1 MKRKLLVLAIVS
13 VLAMVVGTLP
23 AIAVDGNLPGG
34 TSISV
39 TIVDPADGTD
49 FVIPAGDTTLDI
61 GNVDGTA
68 AVGEGIPLK
77 DTTVTYVID
86 VSGSTGASAGVDCD
100 GIAGDDTVL
109 TCEKE
114 GIKAANFAAAD
125 ANSAI
130 ANSGVVA
137 FQSSATALDVDP
149 AVNTQLLTV
158 PGVNIDNAVAP
169 LTAGGGTNFTDAIVK
184 ANTVFN
190 DGAAKDTKILIF
202 ITDGF
207 GSWGGGVLPAGTVVS
222 SFAVGT
228 GSACSGNLVAVTNL
242 GAAGSSCEHVT
253 DPSDLADAITE
264 SIGSTLDSLD
274 LEVDGGGASA
284 IPNSDITPDLP
295 LDGADSVV
303 YTTPVGAALS
313 AGTHEICVTANG
325 TDAGGSGFV
334 TDCVDVNLIQ
344 GVDID
349 IKPGSFPN
357 SINVNK
363 KKGVI
368 PVAILG
374 SDTFDV
380 TTIDVTTLVFADTT
394 PSHDLTDPSV
404 YADHLEDVNG
414 DGYIDLV
421 SHYST
426 PDTDLVPGSTEACI
440 TADFNGASLLGCDSV
455 RTVPAG

>member
-1 MKRKLLVLAIVS
+1 MKRNLLILAVVS
-13 VLAMVVGTLP
+13 VLAMVVGMLP
-23 AIAVDGNLPGG
+23 AIATDGNLPGG

-39 TIVDPADGTD
+39 TIDNPADGTE
-49 FVIPAGDTTLDI
+49 FVIPVGDTTLDI

-68 AVGEGIPLK
+68 AVGEGTPIK
-77 DTTVTYVID
+77 DTTVVYAID
-86 VSGSTGASAGVDCD
+86 VSGSAGLTAGVDCD
-100 GIAGDDTVL
+100 GIVGNDTVL

-114 GIKAANFAAAD
+114 GVYAANAAAAD

-130 ANSGVVA
+130 LNSGVVA
-137 FQSSATALDVDP
+137 FRGTAAALGVP
-149 AVNTQLLTV
+149 VALLSI
-158 PGVNIDNAVAP
+158 PGPNIDAAVAFLAP
-169 LTAGGGTNFTDAIVK
+169 GGGTNYSDAIAK
-184 ANTVFN
+184 ANIVFA
-190 DGAAKDTKILIF
+190 DGAVATNKVLIF
-202 ITDGF
+202 ITDGIDGF
-207 GSWGGGVLPAGTVVS
+207 GAPPLPLGTVVS

-228 GSACSGNLVAVTNL
+228 GSSCSASLLAVTAL
-242 GAAGSSCEHVT
+242 GAAGSTCEEVT

-274 LEVDGGGASA
+274 LEVDGGGATA
-284 IPNSDITPDLP
+284 IPNADITPDLP

-303 YTTPVGAALS
+303 YDTPVGAALS

-325 TDAGGSGFV
+325 TDAAGSGDV
-334 TDCVDVNLIQ
+334 TDCVNVELIQ
-344 GVDID
+344 TVDID

-357 SINVNK
+357 SININK

-380 TTIDVTTLVFADTT
+380 TLIDVTTLLFAGTT
-394 PSHDLTDPSV
+394 PTHDLTDPLV
-404 YADHLEDVNG
+404 YAEHLQDVNG
-414 DGYIDLV
+414 DGLTDLV

-426 PDTDLVPGSTEACI
+426 PDSDLVAGDTEACI
-440 TADFNGASLLGCDSV
+440 TADFNGASLVGCDSV